1 MPKLTITY
9 SFYPFNSFQVQ
20 YDFEKM
26 GLAALREISQW
37 SRLHIMQL
45 DFETENFEAKFKEWA
60 RSFYSV
66 EDVQVSGFVA
76 IVGGERIDPPL
87 GVGQTLKKDFLV
99 KSTDLFQ
106 TLFYFVK
113 THYTKS
119 IRITAVEED
128 GIYYSQYDQSSQ
140 LLTVHQQV
148 ELDFKKAKIVLIQ
161 RAVQALQEFFRL
173 QDRYKQ
179 FARVLNPFHDVEFI

>member
-9 SFYPFNSFQVQ
+9 NFYPFNSFQVQ

-37 SRLHIMQL
+37 SRLHIVQL
-45 DFETENFEAKFKEWA
+45 DFETENLEAKFREWA

-76 IVGGERIDPPL
+76 IVGGERIE
-87 GVGQTLKKDFLV
+87 V

-119 IRITAVEED
+119 IRITAVKED

-140 LLTVHQQV
+140 LMTVHQQV

-179 FARVLNPFHDVEFI
+179 FVRVSNPFHDVEFI